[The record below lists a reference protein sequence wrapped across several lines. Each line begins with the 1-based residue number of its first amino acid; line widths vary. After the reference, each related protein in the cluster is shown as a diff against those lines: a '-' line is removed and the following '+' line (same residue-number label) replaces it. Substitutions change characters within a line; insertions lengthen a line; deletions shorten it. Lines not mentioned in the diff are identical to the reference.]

1 MTSLKLVEGYMP
13 MQMLFELAFCVAVF
27 AGISYLLSKSGV
39 QLPTILARYSVLGV
53 YSHVSQVSDLPS
65 HSVQRPRDV
74 WDGVVDR
81 RVYVDVQQ

>member
-27 AGISYLLSKSGV
+27 AGISYLLSQSGV
-39 QLPTILARYSVLGV
+39 HPTILARYSVLGV
-53 YSHVSQVSDLPS
+53 YSHVSQVSDLS
-65 HSVQRPRDV
+65 AHSIQRPRDV